1 MAEFIMLVGLPGSG
15 KSFLANK
22 IISYLGGVD
31 VVSSDSIR
39 KELYGSEEIQ
49 DNPTRVFEI
58 ARDRV
63 VNILNSDRNAIL
75 DATNLIA
82 KKRISFI
89 KDVKA
94 RVNKNISCRATVMCT
109 NIKVCI
115 DRDSK
120 RDRTVGRNVIERMER
135 TFQYPQKFE
144 GFDFIEEVWDNEPP
158 PDYTNFYNFMWTKA
172 RDFDQNTPYHK
183 YRLYDHCMKVA
194 TQFESDDPRH
204 LAGIIHDVGKLY
216 TRVTD
221 EGGVSHYYNHEN
233 VGAYEVA
240 SNFTYPL
247 KDKIDGR
254 DISFEDILFYVNYHM
269 HIRDIIKSEKAVKK
283 YKQLWGEERFNKLV
297 EFMEADNKASGREI

>member
-15 KSFLANK
+15 KSTFAEA
-22 IISYLGGVD
+22 ITSHIGHIES
-31 VVSSDSIR
+31 VSSDSIR

-49 DNPTRVFEI
+49 DNPARVFEI

-63 VNILNSDRNAIL
+63 VDILNSDRSAIL
-75 DATNLIA
+75 DATNLVA

-89 KDVKA
+89 QDIKA
-94 RVNKNISCRATVMCT
+94 RVSKPFSCRA
-109 NIKVCI
+109 IIVCPTLKKCI
-115 DRDSK
+115 ERDSG
-120 RDRTVGRNVIERMER
+120 RDRTVGKEVIDRMVR
-135 TFQYPQKFE
+135 SFQYPQKFE
-144 GFDFIEEVWDNEPP
+144 GFDYIELMQDTTSDLCPE
-158 PDYTNFYNFMWTKA
+158 FYNFMWTKA

-221 EGGVSHYYNHEN
+221 ENGVSHYYNHES
-233 VGAYEVA
+233 VGAYVVA
-240 SNFTYPL
+240 SEFSSPYVRRGEDL
-247 KDKIDGR
+247 
-254 DISFEDILFYVNYHM
+254 DILNEIIFYVNYHM

-283 YKQLWGEERFNKLV
+283 YKQLWGEDRFNKLV
-297 EFMEADNKASGREI
+297 EFMEADNKASGREV